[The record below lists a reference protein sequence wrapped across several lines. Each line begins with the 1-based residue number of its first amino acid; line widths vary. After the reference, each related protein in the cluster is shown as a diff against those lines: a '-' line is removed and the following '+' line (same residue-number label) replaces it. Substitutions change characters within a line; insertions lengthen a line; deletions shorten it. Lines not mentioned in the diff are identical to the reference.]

1 MSSSC
6 CARAGVY
13 IHRVAAAGAAPRRVR
28 RERVAEEED
37 AVDLAQADHAADLL
51 VASQW
56 TAARLVLHRK
66 AEGVLEDRARRARR
80 DDGEERDD
88 VDVLLDEF
96 FHRRLRVVVR
106 DDGEVAVVRVRVDR
120 RLAVVGG
127 RRGRDREL
135 RRRGGDGRRGRGLEL
150 AGARRVVRGGGGPQ
164 GRREGGAVAEARGGE
179 RGHVRRAQVQAELGD
194 GARELGPVRGA
205 LGKGLVEEGRRGDP
219 ALVERGLR
227 GRAGVGVARDASD
240 ARSIGLNPA
249 PGGAWSATSACSG
262 VGRAAP
268 SSASAAARR
277 SRVDAA
283 SARADARRSRAARG
297 ERPREKGFQD
307 GMPARGDAMS
317 DASIDDDGVSTR
329 LPKCHFREVSI
340 PKTFDSYAALAVDA
354 RGPARG
360 FKGRRRVAAKVT
372 FWPGSS
378 AGFCRSIH

>member
-13 IHRVAAAGAAPRRVR
+13 IHRVAAADAAPRRVR
-28 RERVAEEED
+28 RERVAEEQD

-51 VASQW
+51 VA
-56 TAARLVLHRK
+56 TERAAARLVLHRK

-96 FHRRLRVVVR
+96 LHRGLRVVVR

-205 LGKGLVEEGRRGDP
+205 LREGLVEEGRRGDP

-227 GRAGVGVARDASD
+227 GRRRVAPRPARPRRRRARCLARPTRRRSMASRRRRRPRLAWD
-240 ARSIGLNPA
+240 ARSIGFP
-249 PGGAWSATSACSG
+249 P
-262 VGRAAP
+262 RAAP
-268 SSASAAARR
+268 GAPPAPARASAARPRRPPPRRPGGRAWTRRARGPRRGARARR
-277 SRVDAA
+277 GGSGHGKRGSRTACL
-283 SARADARRSRAARG
+283 
-297 ERPREKGFQD
+297 
-307 GMPARGDAMS
+307 RGDALS
-317 DASIDDDGVSTR
+317 QEVFFERFQFQKLLIRTQR
-329 LPKCHFREVSI
+329 LLLMC
-340 PKTFDSYAALAVDA
+340 VD
-354 RGPARG
+354 
-360 FKGRRRVAAKVT
+360 RRR
-372 FWPGSS
+372 G
-378 AGFCRSIH
+378 

>member
-1 MSSSC
+1 MPP
-6 CARAGVY
+6 ARAPVGGG
-13 IHRVAAAGAAPRRVR
+13 AAAGKRT
-28 RERVAEEED
+28 
-37 AVDLAQADHAADLL
+37 DLL

-56 TAARLVLHRK
+56 TAAGLVLHRE

-96 FHRRLRVVVR
+96 LHRGLRVVVR

-120 RLAVVGG
+120 RLAVVGR

-150 AGARRVVRGGGGPQ
+150 VGARRVVRGGGGPQ

-227 GRAGVGVARDASD
+227 GRRRRRRPRRASD
-240 ARSIGLNPA
+240 ARSIGFP
-249 PGGAWSATSACSG
+249 P
-262 VGRAAP
+262 RAAP
-268 SSASAAARR
+268 GAPPAPARASAARR
-277 SRVDAA
+277 RRPPPPRPGG
-283 SARADARRSRAARG
+283 RAWTRR
-297 ERPREKGFQD
+297 
-307 GMPARGDAMS
+307 
-317 DASIDDDGVSTR
+317 
-329 LPKCHFREVSI
+329 
-340 PKTFDSYAALAVDA
+340 A
-354 RGPARG
+354 RGPRRGARA
-360 FKGRRRVAAKVT
+360 RRG
-372 FWPGSS
+372 GSGHGKRGS
-378 AGFCRSIH
+378 RTACLRGAMH